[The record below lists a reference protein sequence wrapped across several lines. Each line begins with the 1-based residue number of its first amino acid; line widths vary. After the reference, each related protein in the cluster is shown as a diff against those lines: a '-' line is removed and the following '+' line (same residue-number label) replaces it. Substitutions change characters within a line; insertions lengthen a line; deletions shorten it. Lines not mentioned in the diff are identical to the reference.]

1 MLLPLTFFYSTTSV
15 QIHENTTLVLN
26 DHDTNKAYYPRF
38 ITFNTLNGLSAM
50 EKQKTDITAANQP
63 EATESDY
70 GTIVSQCEQ
79 PRFLSLKFLS
89 ITTFQTFGRD

>member
-50 EKQKTDITAANQP
+50 EKAENRHYRSKSTG
-63 EATESDY
+63 SHR
-70 GTIVSQCEQ
+70 V
-79 PRFLSLKFLS
+79 
-89 ITTFQTFGRD
+89 

>member
-1 MLLPLTFFYSTTSV
+1 MLASTYVFFYSTTSV

-26 DHDTNKAYYPRF
+26 DHD
-38 ITFNTLNGLSAM
+38 IILVLLLSILLTACLQWK
-50 EKQKTDITAANQP
+50 KQKTDITTANQP
-63 EATESDY
+63 EATESDN

-89 ITTFQTFGRD
+89 LTTFQTFGRG